1 MDVLRDLWGPGL
13 IFLVLCFWLVR
24 KVVRAARI
32 ESELE
37 GERLS
42 GTLADELQRGR
53 AHARASQRP
62 QLVAVPPPEARPA
75 EDYPPEAP
83 QPRAAPPLS
92 APPPWLAPPASAP
105 PLPPLFPAA
114 LAGADAAAA
123 LAEHLPVV
131 AALVEERETALLA
144 LTPQAVRRRVE
155 VLWVR
160 SASGHVA
167 WCERR
172 HPALAEVTL
181 VREVICVAR
190 IQDGKAVERW
200 SFG

>member
-13 IFLVLCFWLVR
+13 IFLVICFWLLR
-24 KVVRAARI
+24 KVLRAARI

-42 GTLADELQRGR
+42 GSLADELQRGR
-53 AHARASQRP
+53 DNARASQRL
-62 QLVAVPPPEARPA
+62 QLVEPPDGEL
-75 EDYPPEAP
+75 
-83 QPRAAPPLS
+83 PRSALPGAAPPGAALALS
-92 APPPWLAPPASAP
+92 APPPWLAPPASPP
-105 PLPPLFPAA
+105 PLPAA

-123 LAEHLPVV
+123 LTEHLPLV
-131 AALVEERETALLA
+131 AALLEERETAVLA
-144 LTPQAVRRRVE
+144 LTPHAVRRHIE

-172 HPALAEVTL
+172 HPALAETTRVSD
-181 VREVICVAR
+181 VICVAR
-190 IQDGKAVERW
+190 IENGKVLERW
-200 SFG
+200 SFE